1 MIRIQF
7 ASAQDR
13 VQGNYLL
20 ATNTVVRRLRGQIF
34 EITERDLKLLDEHQL
49 HYTLVPIPDPCGS
62 DDEVRNPLT
71 VDL

>member
-7 ASAQDR
+7 ATERDR
-13 VQGNYLL
+13 VRGNYLL

>member
-7 ASAQDR
+7 ATERDR
-13 VQGNYLL
+13 AQGNYLL

-34 EITERDLKLLDEHQL
+34 EIAERDQKILDEHQL

-71 VDL
+71 VEL

>member
-7 ASAQDR
+7 PTEQDR

-20 ATNTVVRRLRGQIF
+20 ATNGVVRRLRGQVF
-34 EITERDLKLLDEHQL
+34 EIREEDLKLLDEHQL

-71 VDL
+71 AQL

>member
-7 ASAQDR
+7 ATERDR
-13 VQGNYLL
+13 VQGNFLL

-34 EITERDLKLLDEHQL
+34 EIAEKDLKLLDEHQL

-71 VDL
+71 VEL

>member
-7 ASAQDR
+7 PTDRDR

-20 ATNTVVRRLRGQIF
+20 ATRSVVRRLRGQVF
-34 EITERDLKLLDEHQL
+34 EVSEAALKLLDDHQISYQVL
-49 HYTLVPIPDPCGS
+49 PIPEPSGS
-62 DDEVRNPLT
+62 DQEVRNPLT